1 MSRTLL
7 AARLRTTLYLEQ
19 RPEGLVVLKVLAPG
33 ASIEDERRLDNDLSI
48 SRDFVRSCLRRGLGR
63 TTVDGRP
70 AAILEYVEGN
80 ALSARVVT
88 NPTEVLE
95 MLEIGVLLARALS
108 ELHAQR
114 IVHRDVKPSNVVY
127 QPSTHELVLIDFG
140 LSARLHPSLG
150 ALPPST
156 ELEGTLAYL
165 APEQTGRTG
174 QSVDARADLYALGAT
189 LYELCAGRPPFEVSD
204 PAQIVHAHLARKPAP
219 LHRENPAVPEP
230 VSKIVARLLA
240 KSPEDRYQSALGV
253 ATDLERCL
261 RGLSASGSIEP
272 FTLNAEAAGRFEL
285 PQRLYGRAEV
295 LEALAAAFDS
305 VSDGG
310 RALVL
315 VEGKPGVG
323 KTAVVRHG
331 HAAIA
336 ARGGVYAEG
345 RFDAHRR
352 DVPYAGVSAAFGG
365 LLRELFSLGDA
376 ELAATEARLSKQL
389 GQAAGA
395 LAPLVPGLE
404 RLIPVGPVVELGAGE
419 ARTRLLYLAREF
431 LTGIAKTRPIV
442 LFLDDLQWADRASLD
457 LLEAILTDPSPGR
470 LLVIAG
476 VRTTEAEAEVVLRER
491 LADLEGAGV
500 PIESLSIGPL
510 TEAHV
515 RELLSDALNPSSDEI
530 ARLADLVFARTRGNA
545 FFVRRLLSL
554 LHARG
559 VVTWDVGAGRWR
571 FDEAA
576 VLGTEIG
583 DDVAALLGAELSG
596 LAPEVQRLVAVAAAF
611 GSEVE
616 LRTLSSATNQA
627 VAELRYGLG
636 PAIRSG
642 LLVPLGLPAA
652 WTEDQLDE
660 RLERSLSVRFAHDH
674 VREAAYQLIAS
685 HERPGLLLELG
696 LLLAQDQEQRR
707 ARLFDIANLLAR
719 GAAAVKAEQRREV
732 AELLVE
738 AGVRALSSAAQSQ
751 SASLLASALGLLGDD
766 PFETAP
772 ELALTATIARAEA
785 EHHQGHLD
793 EAESLALSALSHAR
807 SPSQRFTPIETRLL
821 VAIEKNDMRRAI
833 EIGLAALDE
842 LGVKIAREP
851 ELYRVIV
858 NLLKLRLR
866 LLGKRPE
873 QLASL
878 PEMSDESARVA
889 MRILQRTVPAAFRAG
904 SKVFPLL
911 VFRMVELSLRFGN
924 SSVSA
929 FAWGGYAITLSG
941 VLGAYDAGHAY
952 GKLALTLAERFQDP
966 RQTPG
971 ALFVWANFL
980 RHWKEPLEKS
990 LEPLRDA
997 FRIGMESGDLFTAVW
1012 AASYR
1017 AVWMHALGV
1026 PLPEVAAELDRIA
1039 ELASRDRGASIL
1051 HRTLRQ
1057 VVACFRGKAAD
1068 PARLN
1073 GDYVDEAALDEQLAT
1088 DAEAT
1093 QVFIVHYYKL
1103 LLALQFGDPEQAVM
1117 FAEAAEQ
1124 KLEAV
1129 TGLPWIVFFSYYS
1142 TLARLARERQSGER
1156 DSKIDA
1162 ALTRFRRFTEH
1173 DEQGKRDRLLLLEA
1187 ELERN
1192 RGTPERARSLY
1203 DQAIEAAR
1211 ASGRRDVEALGLELA
1226 AESLA
1231 GAAVQVVAEVYRE
1244 RAAQAY
1250 RALGA
1255 DAKADRLSPP
1265 LPAPLGDTV
1274 TGTPSSSP
1282 AVDVA
1287 SVLKASAALSAEIVV
1302 QRLLSRM
1309 MSILVEN
1316 AGAERG
1322 VLVLLRDE
1330 TLLVEAEQNA
1340 RGEVKL
1346 GPPTPLSQ
1354 ATGLVQAVIRR
1365 VARSG
1370 AAEVIEDAQAE
1381 PALGASPHVSHAG
1394 VRSIL
1399 CVPIKHQG
1407 KLTGVLYLEN
1417 NLARAAFT
1425 PARVELLSLLATQ
1438 AAIALENARL
1448 YEQQV
1453 ALTNAHR
1460 RFVPHEFLESLGRRG
1475 IGEVEL
1481 GDSVQKEMSILF
1493 SDIRG
1498 FTTHVEGMT
1507 PEENIGFINAYLRAM
1522 EPMIVSSGGFVEGYI
1537 GDAILALFDRG
1548 AESALTAALSMLR
1561 ALEPLNRERIHDGK
1575 LPIRI
1580 GIGINT
1586 GPLTLGTIGGPNRI
1600 KCGVIGDSVNVAAR
1614 IESLTRTYGVSLV
1627 VSGETLARVA
1637 RPSDYRVRLV
1647 DTVRVVGRHSPVV
1660 LHELYDAD
1668 AEAVRDAKDAADGD
1682 WKRARELYCEGD
1694 FANAEAAFARYAEKV
1709 PGDPVAALY
1718 RARCAELERRR
1729 PLEWD
1734 GVTSLDHK

>member
-19 RPEGLVVLKVLAPG
+19 RPEGPVVLKVLAPG
-33 ASIEDERRLDNDLSI
+33 ASVDDEQRLDNDLSM
-48 SRDFVRSCLRRGLGR
+48 SRDFVKSCLRRGLGR

-70 AAILEYVEGN
+70 ALILEYVDGN

-95 MLEIGVLLARALS
+95 VLEIGVLLARALA
-108 ELHAQR
+108 ELHALR

-127 QPSTHELVLIDFG
+127 HASTHELALIDFG
-140 LSARLHPSLG
+140 LAARLHPSLG

-165 APEQTGRTG
+165 APEQSGRTG
-174 QSVDARADLYALGAT
+174 QSVDERADLYAFGAT
-189 LYELCAGRPPFEVSD
+189 LYELFAGRPPFEVTD
-204 PAQIVHAHLARKPAP
+204 PAQIVHAHLARTPVP
-219 LHRENPAVPEP
+219 IHLENPAVPET

-240 KSPEDRYQSALGV
+240 KSPEDRYQTAIGV
-253 ATDLERCL
+253 AADLERCL
-261 RGLSASGSIEP
+261 RGLNASGSLEP
-272 FTLNAEAAGRFEL
+272 FALNADVAGRFEL
-285 PQRLYGRAEV
+285 PARLYGRAEV

-305 VSDGG
+305 ISDGG

-352 DVPYAGVSAAFGG
+352 DVPYAALSAAFGG
-365 LLRELFSLGDA
+365 LVRELFSLGDA
-376 ELAATEARLSKQL
+376 ELAATQARLSNRL

-395 LAPLVPGLE
+395 LEPLVPGLE
-404 RLIPVGPVVELGAGE
+404 RLIPVEPAVELGAGE
-419 ARTRLLYLAREF
+419 AKTRLLYLARGF
-431 LTGIAKTRPIV
+431 LAAISKTRPVV
-442 LFLDDLQWADRASLD
+442 LFLDDLQWADRATLD
-457 LLEAILTDPSPGR
+457 LLEAILTDPTPGR

-476 VRTTEAEAEVVLRER
+476 VRTGDSDAEVVLRER
-491 LADLEGAGV
+491 LADLRAGGV
-500 PIESLSIGPL
+500 PLESLSIGPL
-510 TEAHV
+510 GEAHV
-515 RELLSDALNPSSDEI
+515 RELLSDALHANTDELG
-530 ARLADLVFARTRGNA
+530 RLADLVFARTRGNA

-559 VVTWDVGAGRWR
+559 AVAWDEGACRWR

-596 LAPEVQRLVAVAAAF
+596 LAPDVQRLVALAAAL

-616 LRTLSSATNQA
+616 LRTLSSASNQP
-627 VAELRYGLG
+627 VAGLRRGLG

-652 WTEDQLDE
+652 WTEERLDE
-660 RLERSLSVRFAHDH
+660 RLERSLSVRFAHEH
-674 VREAAYQLIAS
+674 VREAAYQLIS
-685 HERPGLLLELG
+685 SEERPALLLELG
-696 LLLAQDQEQRR
+696 LLLARDDEQRR

-719 GAAAVKAEQRREV
+719 GAGAVKPEQRRQV
-732 AELLVE
+732 AQLLVE
-738 AGVRALSSAAQSQ
+738 AGVRALSSAAQAQ
-751 SASLLASALGLLGDD
+751 SASLLAAALELLGDD
-766 PFETAP
+766 ALDTEP
-772 ELALTATIARAEA
+772 ELALTATIARGEA
-785 EHHQGHLD
+785 EYHQGHLD
-793 EAESLALSALSHAR
+793 RAEALALRALSHAR
-807 SPSQRFTPIETRLL
+807 SPTERFTPIETRIL
-821 VAIEKNDMRRAI
+821 VAIERNDMRRAI
-833 EIGLAALDE
+833 EIGLEALDE
-842 LGVKIAREP
+842 LGVKIARDP
-851 ELYRVIV
+851 QLSRVIV

-866 LLGKRPE
+866 LLGKRPAE
-873 QLASL
+873 LASL
-878 PEMSDESARVA
+878 PEMTDEGARVA

-952 GKLALTLAERFQDP
+952 GQLALSLADRFQDP

-980 RHWKEPLEKS
+980 RHWKEPLAKS

-997 FRIGMESGDLFTAVW
+997 FRIGMESGDQFTAVW

-1026 PLPEVAAELDRIA
+1026 PLPEVAAELNRIA

-1051 HRTLRQ
+1051 HCTLRQ
-1057 VVACFRGKAAD
+1057 VVACFRGNAAD
-1068 PARLN
+1068 PSRLN
-1073 GDYVDEAALDEQLAT
+1073 GEFVDEVVLDEQLAT

-1103 LLALQFGDPEQAVM
+1103 LLASQFGDPAQAVM
-1117 FAEAAEQ
+1117 LAEAAEQ

-1129 TGLPWIVFFSYYS
+1129 TGLPWIVFFTFYS
-1142 TLARLARERQSGER
+1142 ALARLALERKSGER

-1162 ALTRFRRFTEH
+1162 ALKRFRRFTEH
-1173 DEQGKRDRLLLLEA
+1173 DSDGKRDRLLLLEA
-1187 ELERN
+1187 ELERT
-1192 RGTPERARSLY
+1192 RGSRERARSLY
-1203 DQAIEAAR
+1203 DQAVEAAR

-1226 AESLA
+1226 AESLTDEKA
-1231 GAAVQVVAEVYRE
+1231 LVVAEAYRE

-1255 DAKADRLSPP
+1255 DAKAERLAPL
-1265 LPAPLGDTV
+1265 LPAAVSDTI

-1302 QRLLSRM
+1302 PRLLSRM

-1330 TLLVEAEQNA
+1330 TLLVEAEQTA
-1340 RGEVKL
+1340 KGEVRL
-1346 GPPTPLSQ
+1346 GASTPLSQ

-1370 AAEVIEDAQAE
+1370 IAEVIEDAQAE
-1381 PALGASPHVSHAG
+1381 PALGASPHVTNAG

-1522 EPMIVSSGGFVEGYI
+1522 EPMIVSAGGFVEGYI

-1548 AESALTAALSMLR
+1548 AESALTAALAMLR
-1561 ALEPLNRERIHDGK
+1561 ALEPLNRERVRESK

-1627 VSGETLARVA
+1627 VSGETLARVS
-1637 RPSDYRVRLV
+1637 RPSDYRARLV
-1647 DTVRVVGRHSPVV
+1647 DTVRVVGRHSAVV

-1668 AEAVRDAKDAADGD
+1668 SEPVRDAKDAATDR
-1682 WKRARELYCEGD
+1682 WKRARELYCEGAFTD
-1694 FANAEAAFARYAEKV
+1694 AERAFADYAEKV

-1718 RARCAELERRR
+1718 RERCAQFGRRR

-1734 GVTSLDHK
+1734 GVTSLEHK